1 YRILNELVKEKLGGL
16 HSAKVLLHSLDFAEI
31 EACQRSGDW
40 DKATAILMQSA
51 RGLELAGA
59 DVLLIGANTMHKMY
73 PAVQDAIQIPV
84 LHIAD
89 STAEAIK
96 RQGLR
101 KVGLLATRYTMEH
114 DFYKNRLQKHGL
126 EVVVPDAADRDVV
139 HGIIY
144 EELCKGIV
152 RDESKARYVEIIG
165 RMVEAGIEG
174 VILGCT
180 EIPLLI
186 RPEDTTIPQFDT
198 TYLHAQAAV
207 TFALS

>member
-1 YRILNELVKEKLGGL
+1 MKTIGLIGGMSWESSAEYYRILNELVKEKLGGL

-40 DKATAILMQSA
+40 DKATAILVQSA
-51 RGLELAGA
+51 RGLEEAGA

-73 PAVQDAIQIPV
+73 PAVSDAIQIPV

-114 DFYKNRLQKHGL
+114 DFYKNRLQEHGL
-126 EVVVPDAADRDVV
+126 EVVVPDATDRDVV
-139 HGIIY
+139 
-144 EELCKGIV
+144 
-152 RDESKARYVEIIG
+152 
-165 RMVEAGIEG
+165 
-174 VILGCT
+174 
-180 EIPLLI
+180 
-186 RPEDTTIPQFDT
+186 
-198 TYLHAQAAV
+198 
-207 TFALS
+207 